1 MLAIV
6 SPSPASA
13 LIVTAYVTVADCPGA
28 RVPPAVGVA
37 PLPSR
42 ATITPDSFVTLPDP
56 ELTLGAGVVIAV
68 PDGSGSRS

>member
-28 RVPPAVGVA
+28 RVPPTVDVA

-42 ATITPDSFVTLPDP
+42 PTITPDSFATLP
-56 ELTLGAGVVIAV
+56 ELALGAGVVIVV
-68 PDGSGSRS
+68 PDGTGSRS